1 MERVTDRIFCYFG
14 QFFALLSPPS
24 NLKNQ
29 NFEKMKQIPADI
41 IILHMCTKC
50 MVVWMYGWMVHGISH
65 TMDRIFVILD
75 HLLPFY
81 PPNNLKNQNFEKMKK
96 TSGDIIV
103 LHMCTIN
110 DIHMICGS

>member
-14 QFFALLSPPS
+14 QFFALLSPPN

-50 MVVWMYGWMVHGISH
+50 MVVWMYGWMVHEISH

-75 HLLPFY
+75 HFLPFY